1 MSSDK
6 IIVRGARMHNLK
18 NVSVEIPRD
27 QLVVITGLSGSG
39 KSSLAFDTI
48 FAEGQ
53 RRYVES
59 LSAYARQFLGQMEKP
74 DVDQIEGLSPAVS
87 IDQKGASHNPRSTV
101 GTVTEI
107 YDYLRL
113 MFARIGV
120 QFSPVT
126 GQPLVSQSAEQIVD
140 QIAQMASGTRVQIL
154 APLIQDK
161 KGHHQQVFEDIR
173 KEGFVR
179 ARVDGTVRDVDGN
192 EEIALDRYKIHN
204 IEAVVDRLVIP
215 EDLGAE
221 KKDWRLAIEKL
232 ANEDERRQFL
242 TRLNDSVETALKLGA
257 GFCIAMVQETTDDR
271 RPTTGGGQPSVV
283 GGQSGWRDVLF
294 SEKKVDPATGKSYP
308 DLEPRLFSFNSPDG
322 ACPECQGL
330 GSKMEIDAALIVPNG
345 DLSLNDGAINASGWN
360 SSSGNGDDEGWTRQM
375 LTSVCKGYDIP
386 MDKPWKKLSQAQREV
401 ILYGTNGE
409 RVKLNYVNRM
419 GEKRSFD
426 VNFEGVINNLMRR
439 HRETNSDYIKQSI
452 EELMSYRECP
462 VCKGKR
468 LREEVLCVRIAH
480 KNIIDVS
487 DMNIG
492 EALRWIEE
500 LMPEQTTDNKRSSV
514 VGGRSSS
521 GGHRSILSDR
531 DMHIAR
537 QILKEIRARLTFLVD
552 VGLDYLNLSRAAMT
566 LSGGESQRI
575 RLATQVGSQLM
586 GVLYV
591 LDEPSIG
598 LHQRDQ
604 ARLITTLQKMRDL
617 GNTVLVVEHDDDTM
631 MAADYIIDM
640 GLGAGE
646 HGGSVIATGTPPQI
660 MKHPV
665 SLTGAYLSG
674 RKRIRIPEQRREGNG
689 KKITIK
695 NARENNLKN
704 VSVDIP
710 LGKLVVVTGVSGS
723 GKSSLI
729 IECLY
734 KALASKLNGA
744 MERPGKVDDVTGLE
758 ALDKVINIDQQPI
771 GRTPRSNPATYTGL
785 WTPLRDLF
793 AELTES
799 KTRGY
804 KSGRFSFNV
813 KGGRCEA
820 CEGQGVLQIQMQF
833 MPDIYV
839 TCDVCHGSRFNRE
852 TLQVK
857 FKGKNIHE
865 VLEMTISEAQ
875 EFFRDHPSIVR
886 KLDTLV
892 EVGLSYVKLGQP
904 ATTLSGGEA
913 QRIKLSRELSKR
925 ATGRTIYVLDEP
937 SVGLHQEDVSKLIHV
952 LQQLVDD
959 GNTVVVI
966 EHHLDIIK
974 VADWLIDMGPEGG
987 AGGGTVVAQGTPED
1001 IVTVADRSYTGRFLK
1016 PVLERD
1022 AELDAAEA
1030 KGSKNGKS
1038 NGKTRNGKGK

>member
-18 NVSVEIPRD
+18 NINVEIPRD

-126 GQPLVSQSAEQIVD
+126 GQPLVAQSAEQIVD
-140 QIAQMASGTRVQIL
+140 QIVTMPVGTRVQVL

-179 ARVDGTVRDVDGN
+179 VRVDGAIRDVSD
-192 EEIALDRYKIHN
+192 EIELDRYKIHN

-215 EDLGAE
+215 EALGAD
-221 KKDWRLAIEKL
+221 KKDWRLAIEALKPD
-232 ANEDERRQFL
+232 DERRQFL
-242 TRLNDSVETALKLGA
+242 TRLNDSIETALKLGA
-257 GFCIAMVQETTDDR
+257 GFCIAMVQETDGGRETRDGKSPSTVS
-271 RPTTGGGQPSVV
+271 RPLS
-283 GGQSGWRDVLF
+283 SEWRDVLF

-330 GSKMEIDAALIVPNG
+330 GSKMEIDAALIIPNG

-360 SSSGNGDDEGWTRQM
+360 SSSGDDEGWSRQM
-375 LTSVCKGYDIP
+375 LNSVCKAFDIP

-401 ILYGTNGE
+401 ILTGTGGE
-409 RVKLNYVNRM
+409 RVKLNYTNRM

-439 HRETNSDYIKQSI
+439 YRESNSDYIKQSI
-452 EELMSYRECP
+452 EELMTYRECP
-462 VCKGKR
+462 SCKGKR
-468 LREEVLCVRIAH
+468 LREEVLCVRIAD

-492 EALRWIEE
+492 DALKWVEG
-500 LMPEQTTDNKRSSV
+500 LLPQTVDDGGRKTDKNASVRRPSSSV
-514 VGGRSSS
+514 
-521 GGHRSILSDR
+521 LSDR

-537 QILKEIRARLTFLVD
+537 QILKEIAARLTFLVD

-631 MAADYIIDM
+631 KAADYIIDM

-646 HGGSVIATGTPPQI
+646 HGGSVIAVGTPAQI

-674 RKRIRIPEQRREGNG
+674 RKRIKTPEQRRAGNG

-695 NARENNLKN
+695 NARENNLKS

-734 KALASKLNGA
+734 KILASKLNGA

-785 WTPLRDLF
+785 WTPLRELF

-875 EFFRDHPSIVR
+875 LFFKDHPSIVR

-937 SVGLHQEDVSKLIHV
+937 SVGLHQEDVAKLIQV
-952 LQQLVDD
+952 LQQLVAD

-974 VADWLIDMGPEGG
+974 IADWLIDMGPEGG
-987 AGGGTVVAQGTPED
+987 AAGGTVVAQGTPED
-1001 IVTVADRSYTGRFLK
+1001 IVAAAERSYTGHFLK
-1016 PVLERD
+1016 PVLARD
-1022 AELDAAEA
+1022 AMLDASDA
-1030 KGSKNGKS
+1030 KAGKKNGKEAKS
-1038 NGKTRNGKGK
+1038 STRRNAG

>member
-1 MSSDK
+1 MAQEN
-6 IIVRGARMHNLK
+6 IVVRGARVHNLK
-18 NVSVEIPRD
+18 NVNVEIPRD
-27 QLVVITGLSGSG
+27 KLVVITGLSGSG

-87 IDQKGASHNPRSTV
+87 IDQKGSSHNPRSTV

-113 MFARIGV
+113 MFARIGI
-120 QFSPVT
+120 QYSPVT
-126 GQPLVSQSAEQIVD
+126 GQPLQSQSAEMIVN
-140 QIAQMASGTRVQIL
+140 QIAAMTPGLRVQVL
-154 APLIQDK
+154 APLIKDK

-179 ARVDGTVRDVDGN
+179 ARVNGEVRDVN
-192 EEIALDRYKIHN
+192 EDIELDRYKLHN
-204 IEAVVDRLVIP
+204 IEAVVDRLVVP
-215 EDLGAE
+215 PVGDEAE
-221 KKDWRLAIEKL
+221 KA
-232 ANEDERRQFL
+232 QFL
-242 TRLNDSVETALKLGA
+242 TRLNDSVETALKLGD
-257 GFCIAMVQETTDDR
+257 GFLIAMVQNGSAAKAE
-271 RPTTGGGQPSVV
+271 
-283 GGQSGWRDVLF
+283 WRDVLF
-294 SEKKVDPATGKSYP
+294 SEKKVDPATGISYP
-308 DLEPRLFSFNSPDG
+308 DLEPKLFSFNAPQG

-330 GSKMEIDAALIVPNG
+330 GSKREIDPARVVPNIE
-345 DLSLNDGAINASGWN
+345 LSLDDGAINASGWN
-360 SSSGNGDDEGWTRQM
+360 SAGDDESWGSQI
-375 LTSVCKGYDIP
+375 LQNVCAKYKIP
-386 MDKPWKKLSQAQREV
+386 MNVPWRKLTTAQRDV
-401 ILYGTNGE
+401 ILHGTGGE
-409 RVKLNYVNRM
+409 RVKITYTNRM
-419 GEKRSFD
+419 GETRQYD
-426 VNFEGVINNLMRR
+426 VNFEGVVHNLMRR
-439 HRETNSDYIKQSI
+439 YKESSSEYIRQTI
-452 EELMSYRECP
+452 EEQMTFK
-462 VCKGKR
+462 VCETCNGKR
-468 LREEVLCVRIAH
+468 LKPEVLAVRIADRS
-480 KNIIDVS
+480 IADVS
-487 DMNIG
+487 DYSIG
-492 EALRWIEE
+492 DALAWVESLGINDEASRK
-500 LMPEQTTDNKRSSV
+500 PADSAKKNAPVQAPAVT
-514 VGGRSSS
+514 
-521 GGHRSILSDR
+521 LSER
-531 DMHIAR
+531 DKKIAT
-537 QILKEIRARLTFLVD
+537 QIVKEIRARLTFLVD
-552 VGLDYLNLSRAAMT
+552 VGLDYLTLSRGATT

-604 ARLITTLQKMRDL
+604 ERLIHTLTRMRDL

-631 MAADYIIDM
+631 KAADYIIDM

-646 HGGSVIATGTPPQI
+646 HGGSVIATGTPAEI
-660 MKHPV
+660 MKHKV

-674 RKRIRIPEQRREGNG
+674 RKGIPIPEKRRAGNG
-689 KKITIK
+689 KSITIK
-695 NARENNLKN
+695 GARENNLKG
-704 VSVDIP
+704 VDVEIP

-729 IECLY
+729 VECLY
-734 KALASKLNGA
+734 KSLANQLNGA
-744 MERPGKVDDVTGLE
+744 MESAGEMDGIDGLE

-793 AELTES
+793 AEHPES

-839 TCDVCHGSRFNRE
+839 TCDVCHGTRFNRE

-857 FKGKNIHE
+857 YKGKNIAE
-865 VLEMTISEAQ
+865 VLDMTITEAST
-875 EFFRDHPSIVR
+875 FFKDITPIAR
-886 KLDTLV
+886 KLETLI
-892 EVGLSYVKLGQP
+892 EVGLGYVKLGQP

-913 QRIKLSRELSKR
+913 QRVKLSRELSKR

-937 SVGLHQEDVSKLIHV
+937 SVGLHAADVHKLITV
-952 LQQLVDD
+952 LDQLVND

-974 VADWLIDMGPEGG
+974 VADHIIDLGPEGG
-987 AGGGTVVAQGTPED
+987 ARGGQIVASGTPEQ
-1001 IVTVADRSYTGRFLK
+1001 IVATPGSHTGRFLSAVLKTPAAQTSK
-1016 PVLERD
+1016 P
-1022 AELDAAEA
+1022 AA
-1030 KGSKNGKS
+1030 KKRK
-1038 NGKTRNGKGK
+1038 